1 MMCDESINIELSKST
16 VHKLIAS
23 NLILKDK
30 LIYVNEQKKELENQI
45 KITDEVIKAL
55 NLKFKLNE

>member
-45 KITDEVIKAL
+45 KITNEVINAL